1 MKKLRSIG
9 YLIFALCFC
18 MILFTG
24 CNENNSP
31 NNTNESIERYYNVNL
46 SLENYWKYLD
56 WDKRN
61 NQFNGVLTFA
71 YYENVI
77 VTIQRKIVSEY
88 TENTYSENYSVE
100 LNSAG
105 SKTYTFTEY
114 TFDQIK
120 ELLNHTGYLS
130 SYSNEV
136 TIIDISGT
144 VQFSI

>member
-1 MKKLRSIG
+1 MKKLRSIA
-9 YLIFALCFC
+9 YLILAVCFC
-18 MILFTG
+18 MIVFTG
-24 CNENNSP
+24 CKDNNSP
-31 NNTNESIERYYNVNL
+31 NNTSENNERYYNVNL

-100 LNSAG
+100 LNAAG
-105 SKTYTFTEY
+105 SKIYTFTEY
-114 TFDQIK
+114 TFEQIK

-130 SYSNEV
+130 SYNDEV
-136 TIIDISGT
+136 TIIDVSGT